1 MSFAGG
7 VCLEFGFKERL
18 SRESAVIMI
27 TAVKALHGRLIMAY

>member
-18 SRESAVIMI
+18 SRQSAVII
-27 TAVKALHGRLIMAY
+27 KILVKALHGTLIMAY